1 MKHPNKRLNMW
12 ITGGLCTCLLL
23 SSCGI
28 GSGNHKEYAVEKLDS
43 SVEQATYQPTDLD
56 PEFAEDQLAFAFEL
70 YKTMQAHKL
79 STQDNDTISPV
90 SIATALSMTM
100 NGAAGVTLTQMEEAL
115 HSAGRDAESRNQGYA
130 VLADLLSHSGEHVKV
145 SLANSLWGRE
155 PLQFKTNF
163 IETNQ
168 TSYNAAIEALDFTQ
182 DDAADR
188 INTWVSEQTA
198 GKIDKMIESPISD
211 NLILYLLNTVYFKGT
226 WQSEF
231 EAEATSPDTFNNASG
246 HAEQVPMMN
255 NRGYYPYVQQDGFQ
269 AISLSYKQSGLGMVI
284 LLPDEEQPLEAL
296 IEQLDPGTWRGTLE
310 AMEFQEGHIRLP
322 KFKLEYAMS
331 LKDTLQAMGIAD
343 AFDVDRADFTPMI
356 ELEDNVFIGEA
367 SHKTYIE
374 VDEKGT
380 EAAAATVIGMEAG
393 SAPPQEPFEMIVN
406 RPFFFAIQDER
417 TSAILFMGSVHNIL
431 P

>member
-1 MKHPNKRLNMW
+1 MNHPNKRLNMW

-23 SSCGI
+23 SGCGT
-28 GSGNHKEYAVEKLDS
+28 GSGNSKEYAVDKMDS
-43 SVEQATYQPTDLD
+43 SVEQATYQPSDLD
-56 PEFAEDQLAFAFEL
+56 PDFAEDQLAFAFEL
-70 YKTMQAHKL
+70 YQTMQTHKP
-79 STQDNDTISPV
+79 SPPDNDTISPV

-115 HSAGRDAESRNQGYA
+115 HSAGRDAEARNQGYA

-188 INTWVSEQTA
+188 INAWVREQTA
-198 GKIDKMIESPISD
+198 GKIDKMIEPPISGD
-211 NLILYLLNTVYFKGT
+211 LILYLLNTVYFKGA

-231 EAEATSPDTFNNASG
+231 KAEATSPDTFTNASG
-246 HAEQVPMMN
+246 QAEQVPMMN
-255 NRGYYPYVQQDGFQ
+255 NHGYYPYVQQDGFQ
-269 AISLSYKQSGLGMVI
+269 AIRLPYKQSGLGMVI
-284 LLPDEEQPLEAL
+284 LMPDEEQSLEAL
-296 IEQLDPGTWRGTLE
+296 IEQMNPGTWQGMLE
-310 AMEFQEGHIRLP
+310 AMEAQQGHIRLP
-322 KFKLEYAMS
+322 KFKLEFNMT
-331 LKDTLQAMGIAD
+331 LKDTLQAMGISD
-343 AFDVDRADFTPMI
+343 AFHVERADFTPMI

-367 SHKTYIE
+367 THKTFIE

-393 SAPPQEPFEMIVN
+393 SAPPKDPFEMIVN
-406 RPFFFAIQDER
+406 RPFFFAIEDER

-431 P
+431 E